1 MSSPKRGVGRAL
13 VIAAA
18 RTALGFQ
25 QVERVVCFRR
35 AI

>member
-1 MSSPKRGVGRAL
+1 VGADTKNL
-13 VIAAA
+13 ASHAAH
-18 RTALGFQ
+18 TALGFQ

>member
-1 MSSPKRGVGRAL
+1 MASDANTKNLASH
-13 VIAAA
+13 AAH
-18 RTALGFQ
+18 TALGFQ